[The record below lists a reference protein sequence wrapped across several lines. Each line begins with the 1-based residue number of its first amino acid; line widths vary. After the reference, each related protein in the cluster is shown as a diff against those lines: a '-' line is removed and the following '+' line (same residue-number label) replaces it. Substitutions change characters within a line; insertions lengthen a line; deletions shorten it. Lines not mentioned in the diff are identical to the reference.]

1 MLQANETGNK
11 VKGDWKMANV
21 KFVGSGNKV
30 FIVYDS
36 KGVEVPNLYIRSSGH
51 NQAEKTAKK
60 LYGDNA
66 SVSYTEI

>member
-1 MLQANETGNK
+1 MRLVTK
-11 VKGDWKMANV
+11 SKGIEKMANV
-21 KFVGSGNKV
+21 KFVGRGNKV

>member
-1 MLQANETGNK
+1 
-11 VKGDWKMANV
+11 MANV

-36 KGVEVPNLYIRSSGH
+36 KGVEVPNLYIKSSGH
-51 NQAEKTAKK
+51 NQAEKKAKS
-60 LYGDNA
+60 LYGDKA

>member
-1 MLQANETGNK
+1 
-11 VKGDWKMANV
+11 MANV

-36 KGVEVPNLYIRSSGH
+36 KGVEVPNLYIKSSNH
-51 NQAEKTAKK
+51 NQAEKKAKN
-60 LYGDNA
+60 LYGDKA

>member
-1 MLQANETGNK
+1 MRLVTK
-11 VKGDWKMANV
+11 LKGIEKMANV

-36 KGVEVPNLYIRSSGH
+36 KGVEVPNLYIKSSNH
-51 NQAEKTAKK
+51 NQAEKKAKN
-60 LYGDNA
+60 LYGDKA